1 MNHITYRCKYRTLTG
16 TSAFVYSF
24 TFCLFSMGVQGL
36 KTYIEKKQHILMD
49 WSFRESKLIIDGCN
63 LYFNL
68 YFNSELDQIHG
79 GEYDA
84 FEDRITQFFTNLKD
98 CDIQPYVVIDGGG
111 DYTDKKLETLKSR
124 YKGKIRMA
132 NKLSIGQKGRCLPLL
147 TKYVFAQTLH
157 KLKVPF
163 VQCFEEADGEIAALA
178 NQWNCPVLSD
188 DSDFYIFNLKAG
200 LLPAENFLWTNV
212 KVNRATKKK
221 HILTKHFTVERLC
234 ASFHHMNRDLLPVMA
249 CILGNDYGKLQNI
262 KHLWK
267 TEDSVHGPKFACIDG
282 LLRCLSEFEGPEA
295 AIDGVLNL
303 ITDDEEKVTFREA
316 LFKGIKQYNLT
327 KSSLAQFFNSK
338 TQIACTGP
346 LKALP
351 TWILMHLHE
360 GKMGSFIIN
369 ILLLKTLMMNP
380 QVEDFQQPSSSE
392 ISCPIRQVLYGLV
405 LLGEQPTDDK
415 LVAAAKTSTATDKC
429 YVTEY
434 DREGLTLTSSK
445 VEAIETK
452 VKEGLRLETLAE
464 EPHTLRLQILLETLD
479 VSSVSDIP
487 LDLQF
492 QVFVT
497 RYWLV
502 NAKPQPNLQH
512 LWGLLL
518 GMVYGQLNPP
528 ARKQIETELKLNSQG
543 TIDLDHEVAHLYS
556 QWQSCL
562 WWSLCLNRLLHL
574 PLPEPECARLY
585 RGTLVHQAV
594 RVFKRGITP
603 ESLLA
608 NCSKAGKLFEQLRDA
623 VLSLLDEDDVR
634 KISTGLMNRAS
645 N

>member
-16 TSAFVYSF
+16 TSALLYSF
-24 TFCLFSMGVQGL
+24 TFCIFSMGVQGL

-68 YFNSELDQIHG
+68 YFNSELNQIHG

-124 YKGKIRMA
+124 YEDKIKTANELSKGKE
-132 NKLSIGQKGRCLPLL
+132 GRCLPLL

-178 NQWNCPVLSD
+178 NQWNCPVLSN

-200 LLPAENFLWTNV
+200 LLPAEHFLWTNV
-212 KVNRATKKK
+212 KENRDTKKK
-221 HILTKHFTVERLC
+221 YILTKHFTVERLC

-267 TEDSVHGPKFACIDG
+267 KEYSVHGKKFACIDG

-295 AIDGVLNL
+295 AIDGVLKPM
-303 ITDDEEKVTFREA
+303 TDNEEKVTFREA

-338 TQIACTGP
+338 TPIACTGP
-346 LKALP
+346 LQALP

-405 LLGEQPTDDK
+405 LLGEQQTDDK
-415 LVAAAKTSTATDKC
+415 LVAAAKTSTGTDKC

-479 VSSVSDIP
+479 ASSVRGIP
-487 LDLQF
+487 LHLQF

-502 NAKPQPNLQH
+502 NAKPQPNLLH

-518 GMVYGQLNPP
+518 GMVYGRLNTP
-528 ARKQIETELKLNSQG
+528 ARTQIETKLKLKSQG
-543 TIDLDHEVAHLYS
+543 KIDLDREVAHLYS

-562 WWSLCLNRLLHL
+562 WWSLCLNRLLRR

-608 NCSKAGKLFEQLRDA
+608 KCSKAGKLFEQLRDA

-634 KISTGLMNRAS
+634 RIGLMNRAS